1 VRRGGGGAQL
11 GCLEARTMAAQRES
25 VSGAEA
31 ATGRPASHAPQGYPG
46 ASEGTPLC
54 ASSVDFTPLRRS
66 PPAPRQHTRARSAPI
81 RRLVLLL
88 TLHLVPRARRRR
100 VHKHLSEGRF
110 HGQWPRPP
118 ASSATAPTTR
128 TPCETRHAQGGLATA
143 CLAGGQ
149 GGQRDLAQVPNVLR
163 LQLHHEAVPGRLM
176 LHALERHNMNCCYR
190 LDGHCESLE
199 RTSRSTDG
207 GRARSPTAVARRDGP
222 QTGRT
227 TPPCRPRNGAF

>member
-1 VRRGGGGAQL
+1 
-11 GCLEARTMAAQRES
+11 MAAQRES

-100 VHKHLSEGRF
+100 VHKHLCGRF
-110 HGQWPRPP
+110 FHGNCPPPPPPRTKWTRRVPHP
-118 ASSATAPTTR
+118 VLIGHAASLTTARKQCKSANHSHAKRDATR
-128 TPCETRHAQGGLATA
+128 TGRVDNGLSRRGAGQAERPRAACPIGTGGGTRRVQLVREGG
-143 CLAGGQ
+143 GG
-149 GGQRDLAQVPNVLR
+149 GGA
-163 LQLHHEAVPGRLM
+163 
-176 LHALERHNMNCCYR
+176 
-190 LDGHCESLE
+190 
-199 RTSRSTDG
+199 TSR
-207 GRARSPTAVARRDGP
+207 RFRVYCA
-222 QTGRT
+222 
-227 TPPCRPRNGAF
+227 